1 MYFELMK
8 QQQEDPTFYV
18 DAYFEGNNHNARLSC
33 MRLSQ
38 MQLWSQFHEVILLD
52 TTAKN
57 KPLFN
62 NIMR

>member
-1 MYFELMK
+1 MK

-18 DAYFEGNNHNARLSC
+18 DAYFKGKDNHLARLSW

-38 MQLWSQFHEVILLD
+38 LQLWGQFHDVILLD